1 MPRWSSELRLSFIS
15 SETLWNEGSEFG
27 QKYQILVSRGEF
39 VCDLGLIGLLLFLL
53 CNFIEGK
60 IHNGILTAW
69 TQGSLN
75 REKKTQIKSFRA
87 WK

>member
-1 MPRWSSELRLSFIS
+1 M
-15 SETLWNEGSEFG
+15 
-27 QKYQILVSRGEF
+27 SRGEF

-75 REKKTQIKSFRA
+75 REKKLKLRA
-87 WK
+87 LELGNNNNDNVCY

>member
-1 MPRWSSELRLSFIS
+1 M
-15 SETLWNEGSEFG
+15 
-27 QKYQILVSRGEF
+27 SRGEF

-75 REKKTQIKSFRA
+75 REKNTQIKSLEIIIMIMFA
-87 WK
+87 TNPEPGGGWWCCQFYHSG

>member
-1 MPRWSSELRLSFIS
+1 MSW
-15 SETLWNEGSEFG
+15 
-27 QKYQILVSRGEF
+27 GEF

-75 REKKTQIKSFRA
+75 REKNTQIKSLEFLIETNNDNDYHTNPGPGGR
-87 WK
+87 WWCCQFYQSS